1 MSLLEIQTLV
11 DNLVRDD
18 SGQTDATDHDEA
30 IALAVNQY
38 SKDKPYEEVE
48 DLTSAGG
55 NYLDMP
61 VKWQIEYSILQAI
74 EYPIG
79 RVPPTYLEVATY
91 GIYNSPTGRKIM
103 LNSALS
109 NSDQARVTYTI
120 RHVLDGAND
129 TIPVDDNEAVA
140 SWAAAVI
147 CEQLA
152 SHYSGDQDASVLADA
167 VDHQDLAARFARRAS
182 TLRKRYYDMLGIEP
196 KRNRAHGTVVDL
208 DMSNSRG
215 RDRLTHPGRYR

>member
-1 MSLLEIQTLV
+1 MSLLDIQTLV

-18 SGQTDATDHDEA
+18 SGQTDATDRDEA
-30 IALAVNQY
+30 IALAVSQY
-38 SKDKPYEEVE
+38 SKDQPYEEVE

-55 NYLDMP
+55 HYLDMP
-61 VKWQIEYSILQAI
+61 SKWQTEYSILKSI

-79 RVPPTYLEVATY
+79 SVPPTFREMATY

-109 NSDQARVTYTI
+109 NGDQVRVTYTI
-120 RHVLDGAND
+120 RHVLDGVGD
-129 TIPVDDNEAVA
+129 TIPTHDNEAVA

-167 VDHQDLAARFARRAS
+167 VDHQDLAQRFSRRAG
-182 TLRKRYYDMLGIEP
+182 TLRKRYYDMLGIDP
-196 KRNRAHGTVVDL
+196 KRNRAHGAVVDL
-208 DMSNSRG
+208 DMSNSLG
-215 RDRLTHPGRYR
+215 RDRLTHPRRYR